1 MLLYTVSQT
10 KKGERRS
17 GTEYAN
23 ISVRSSY
30 SDVVSMNEV
39 VCCSVSHIAFR
50 VVAENPHVINHKVM

>member
-10 KKGERRS
+10 KKGEHRS
-17 GTEYAN
+17 GTEFAS
-23 ISVRSSY
+23 ISVRSSH

-50 VVAENPHVINHKVM
+50 VVVENSQVINYNAI